1 MISQKLIARPQQIAR
16 EVAELVRRVLG
27 VDVEII
33 WFGSWP
39 KGTAHAHADIDIA
52 VSGSTAFSPE
62 RLAELRAAIE
72 DLATLHEID
81 IVDLHTVGE
90 RFKQEILRHG
100 IRL

>member
-1 MISQKLIARPQQIAR
+1 MISQELLARPRQIAQDVAKLAR
-16 EVAELVRRVLG
+16 CMLGAEVEV
-27 VDVEII
+27 I

-39 KGTAHAHADIDIA
+39 KGTANVHADIDIA
-52 VSGSTAFSPE
+52 VSGPTAFLPE

-72 DLATLHEID
+72 DMATLHEVD
-81 IVDLHTVGE
+81 IVDLHTIGE